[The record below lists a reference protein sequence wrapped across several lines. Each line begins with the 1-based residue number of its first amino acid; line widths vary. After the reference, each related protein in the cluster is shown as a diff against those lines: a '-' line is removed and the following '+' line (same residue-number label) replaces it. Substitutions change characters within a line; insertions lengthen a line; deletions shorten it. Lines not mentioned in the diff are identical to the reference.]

1 MVLLKLFIIIIF
13 IYFYFSL
20 NGFAFNLLIN
30 LLIPGK
36 GNLKDESLFEKAVEK
51 SILNPVV
58 LVGNPRDGV
67 ADGNEVDEIAAV
79 LIVDGVGK
87 GKVILG
93 VD

>member
-20 NGFAFNLLIN
+20 SGFAFN